1 MQRALSLCDGKHS
14 VKALITE
21 PDLLCGMRNRPALA
35 LLMVGLFFG
44 AGCLGTMEPVVEVPD
59 VELPEDWPPEASRS
73 IASPHLL
80 GFDDCDDLETSLKA
94 SIEEEYRVQ
103 LLQAVEEQYH
113 YWGRDIMFDTEMAMD
128 DGGAESTATG
138 STSTPTTRT
147 EGTDYSGTNNQEQ
160 GVDEADFVKTDG
172 HHIYFLQGQ
181 RLHIFGVPT
190 FGELTQESNI
200 SLEGTPRA
208 MMLDGDQLVV
218 ISTLSPWSIQANSP
232 VVDAMGWNREYNN
245 WRTSSLT
252 KFTVLNVADGTD
264 AVVDRELYIEGQYI
278 TARETNGTVR
288 TVTHAWMDVQG
299 LTSWLSL
306 PNGYYS
312 LDWEED
318 APLRREIRERV
329 AYKTIQANQVAL
341 DNLTLSDLIPQ
352 IYELSDGQVTTH
364 RMSDDACAEFVA
376 PEDGFNRGITSIFGL
391 ELASTAFEFE
401 VDHVVGNYPQVYASQ
416 DVLVLAEN
424 AFDWWWF
431 WGNDGYDEMTN
442 LHTFDISA
450 PDATLYT
457 GSGRVNGTV
466 LNQFSLSEHQGV
478 LRVATTTGQWGQ
490 WWLENPEPMSSQLVT
505 MGRSTDLETQRQV
518 LVETGRVGGIAPGER
533 IWSARFD
540 GDRAYLVTFEQ
551 IDPLWVIDVSDET
564 NPVILGELEV
574 PGVSTYIHPLSR
586 DHLLTIGMGPA
597 NEDGT
602 GLDWSSTQL
611 SLFDIQ
617 DPTAPTRDDV
627 LRIAPV
633 QDDDGDGWQ
642 WSWSEASYES
652 KAFQYWAPKQTL
664 AVPLSTYRSVY
675 TNEDGR
681 STWSYEYISKLMLV
695 NVDETNGT
703 LSVHGEVNH
712 SSFFTNDDQHHWWN
726 DQNIRRSIF
735 MGDYVYAISAAGV
748 TATHLDTLEETARV
762 ALLHESRYA
771 DERTTAVEPA
781 GSDDSVSESDQRE
794 SEADDGAD
802 GTDRDGA
809 QVDRA

>member
-1 MQRALSLCDGKHS
+1 G
-14 VKALITE
+14 V
-21 PDLLCGMRNRPALA
+21 
-35 LLMVGLFFG
+35 
-44 AGCLGTMEPVVEVPD
+44 MEPVVEVPD
-59 VELPEDWPPEASRS
+59 VDLPEDWPPTASRS
-73 IASPHLL
+73 VASPHLL
-80 GFDDCDDLETSLKA
+80 GYDGCDDLEASLKA
-94 SIEEEYRVQ
+94 SIEEEYRTQ
-103 LLQAVEEQYH
+103 LLQAVEEQYR
-113 YWGRDIMFDTEMAMD
+113 YWGGDIFLDAEMAMD
-128 DGGAESTATG
+128 DGAADASTN
-138 STSTPTTRT
+138 SPTTRT

-190 FGELTQESNI
+190 FGELVQESNL

-218 ISTLSPWSIQANSP
+218 ISTLNPWAIQANSP
-232 VVDAMGWNREYNN
+232 VVDAMGWDEEYNQ

-288 TVTHAWMDVQG
+288 TVTHAWMDVRG
-299 LTSWLSL
+299 MTSWLSL
-306 PNGYYS
+306 PNGYYN
-312 LDWEED
+312 LDWEDD
-318 APLRREIRERV
+318 AQLRRDIRERV
-329 AYKTIQANQVAL
+329 AYKAMQANQNAL
-341 DNLTLSDLIPQ
+341 DNLSLNDLIPQ
-352 IYELSDGQVTTH
+352 VYEFTNGEVTTH
-364 RMSDDACAEFVA
+364 RMSDDACAQFVA
-376 PEDGFNRGITSIFGL
+376 PEDGFNRGITSIFAL
-391 ELASTAFEFE
+391 ELSSASFAFT

-431 WGNDGYDEMTN
+431 WGTNGVEEMTN
-442 LHTFDISA
+442 LHTFDISS

-466 LNQFSLSEHQGV
+466 LNQFSLSEFEGV

-505 MGRSTDLETQRQV
+505 LGRSVDLDTQRQV
-518 LVETGRVGGIAPGER
+518 LVETGRVDGIAPGER

-551 IDPLWVIDVSDET
+551 IDPLWVIDISNATD
-564 NPVILGELEV
+564 PVILGELEV

-611 SLFDIQ
+611 SLFNIQ

-664 AVPLSTYRSVY
+664 AVPLSTYRSINV
-675 TNEDGR
+675 NEDGR
-681 STWSYEYISKLMLV
+681 YGWTYEYVSKLMLV

-712 SSFFTNDDQHHWWN
+712 SSLFSDDQQRYWWN
-726 DQNIRRSIF
+726 DQSIRRSIF
-735 MGDYVYAISAAGV
+735 MGDFVYALSAAGI
-748 TATHLDTLEETARV
+748 TATKLETLEETARITIP
-762 ALLHESRYA
+762 HERQYDAATIVS
-771 DERTTAVEPA
+771 DEP
-781 GSDDSVSESDQRE
+781 
-794 SEADDGAD
+794 
-802 GTDRDGA
+802 TD
-809 QVDRA
+809 